1 MATRVL
7 LVVLVLAMVAF
18 AGASRAEDRS
28 PQERADVFA
37 QLLREDVRAEKRKI
51 IEDNMALTPTEAKAF
66 WPVYDRFQA
75 AMTKLGDQR
84 VALIRDYLAVES
96 TMDNRK
102 AFALSER
109 ALDLEAQRLATIR
122 KFLPQFQRAIS
133 ARRAAKFFQIENQ
146 INRIIEVQIANQV
159 PLVH

>member
-7 LVVLVLAMVAF
+7 LAVLALAMVAF
-18 AGASRAEDRS
+18 PGSSRAEDRS
-28 PQERADVFA
+28 PKDPADLI
-37 QLLREDVRAEKRKI
+37 QLLRTDVRAEKRKI
-51 IEDNMALTPTEAKAF
+51 IEDSMALTPTEAKAF

-84 VALIRDYLAVES
+84 VALIRDYLAVEN

-102 AFALSER
+102 AFALSQR
-109 ALDLEAQRLATIR
+109 ALDLEAERLATIR

-146 INRIIEVQIANQV
+146 INRIIDVQIANQV